1 MSNKIM
7 PTKDTIPTYDEV
19 GVVINAFYGKL
30 KNHPQ
35 LGHFFEH
42 LGDFAEH
49 EQRIIDFWWVSMG
62 GELEQPPKIDMIG
75 KHFTLGIEAS
85 DLEVWLALFS
95 ETLEEKLSGDKARY
109 WMDKVLTIA
118 ARLKQIVIDHQG
130 LGIQMKGPEN
140 K

>member
-1 MSNKIM
+1 MT
-7 PTKDTIPTYDEV
+7 TKETKPTYEEV
-19 GVVINAFYGKL
+19 GLVISAFYDKL
-30 KNHPQ
+30 KGHSQ

-49 EQRIIDFWWVSMG
+49 EQRITDFWWVSMG
-62 GELEQPPKIDMIG
+62 GTLEQPPKIDMIG
-75 KHFTLGIEAS
+75 KHFSLGIEAS

-130 LGIQMKGPEN
+130 LGIQVKDPE